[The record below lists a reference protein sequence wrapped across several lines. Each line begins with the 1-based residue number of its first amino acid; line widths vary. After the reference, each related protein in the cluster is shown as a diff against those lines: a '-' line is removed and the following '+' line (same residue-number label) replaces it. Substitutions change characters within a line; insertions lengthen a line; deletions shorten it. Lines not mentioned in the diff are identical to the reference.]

1 MTLPIRIRPGAG
13 DQSGTK
19 YRTFCCYGNTRCGKT
34 QFAAT
39 FPNPVFISDM
49 SERGWVTLEN
59 MNVQDFYYPD
69 REIVIVP
76 VGDQAQVTIAM
87 QHVEQW
93 VRQGYF
99 DTVVFDSLTFYAE
112 SWFND
117 QHQKMARAGTID
129 TRALYGAMAQH
140 LSNLRTQVHKWPCNV
155 VWTALASPPADKEEG
170 GPMLS
175 GKSKF
180 RFAAGCDHIFYHRKY
195 QHQFQDEPAEDGTVP
210 APYEATVFEVVT
222 RNMPG
227 YVVGGR
233 DNGKIPDVVHY
244 PTYRY
249 IAECL
254 GITEFAP
261 RPALPD
267 VLYEAA
273 RAALDKAPKA
283 GGAPTAAPATAA
295 AATTPQAKASS
306 TPPARARAR

>member
-59 MNVQDFYYPD
+59 MNVEDFYHAD
-69 REIVIVP
+69 REIIVMP
-76 VGDQAQVTIAM
+76 VGDQVQVTIAM
-87 QHVEQW
+87 SHVEQW

-117 QHQKMARAGTID
+117 QHQKMLRTGSVD
-129 TRALYGAMAQH
+129 TRSLYGAMAQH

-155 VWTALASPPADKEEG
+155 VWTALATPPEDKSEG

-175 GKSKF
+175 GKSKY
-180 RFAAGCDHIFYHRKY
+180 RFAAGCDHIFYHHKY
-195 QHQFQDEPAEDGTVP
+195 QHVFQDAPGEDGTAP
-210 APYEATVFEVVT
+210 PPYEATVFEAVT
-222 RNMPG
+222 RNFPG

-233 DNGKIPDVVHY
+233 DNGKIPDRVHY
-244 PTYRY
+244 PTYRQ

-254 GITEFAP
+254 GLPEFAP
-261 RPALPD
+261 RPALPAN
-267 VLYEAA
+267 LYDAA
-273 RAALDKAPKA
+273 RAALDKPGAKAPA
-283 GGAPTAAPATAA
+283 TPAAQAPATAA
-295 AATTPQAKASS
+295 AAAA
-306 TPPARARAR
+306 PPARTRAR

>member
-59 MNVQDFYYPD
+59 MNVVDFYYPEF
-69 REIVIVP
+69 EIVVLP

-93 VRQGYF
+93 IRQGYF

-117 QHQKMARAGTID
+117 QHQKMIRAGSVD
-129 TRALYGAMAQH
+129 TRSLYGAMAQH

-155 VWTALASPPADKEEG
+155 VWTALASPPEDKAEG

-195 QHQFQDEPAEDGTVP
+195 QHTFQDDPAEDGTVP
-210 APYEATVFEVVT
+210 APYEATVFEAVT

-244 PTYRY
+244 PTYRQ

-254 GITEFAP
+254 GITEFAC
-261 RPALPD
+261 RPALPET
-267 VLYEAA
+267 LYEAA
-273 RAALDKAPKA
+273 RAALDKAPPKPA
-283 GGAPTAAPATAA
+283 VPATAAPAQTKASTAA
-295 AATTPQAKASS
+295 
-306 TPPARARAR
+306 PPARTRAR